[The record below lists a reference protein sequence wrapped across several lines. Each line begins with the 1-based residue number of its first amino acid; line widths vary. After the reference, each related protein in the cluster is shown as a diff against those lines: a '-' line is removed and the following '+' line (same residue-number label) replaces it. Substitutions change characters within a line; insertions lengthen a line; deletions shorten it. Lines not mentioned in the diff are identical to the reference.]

1 MLYLP
6 YEVICNGTLVGRVAN
21 MQLAKV
27 LVVALMDNVNDI
39 QSLSIQHIA
48 PPKAPVVEPQVTENE

>member
-1 MLYLP
+1 
-6 YEVICNGTLVGRVAN
+6 

-27 LVVALMDNVNDI
+27 LAVALMDNVNDI

-48 PPKAPVVEPQVTENE
+48 PPKASVVEPQVTENE